1 MKNNTE
7 INIGN
12 EQVLNIIDD
21 RLEEYM
27 ANIKRQAEII
37 SEQARENII
46 LRFKV
51 DELTLKVAQ
60 LSGVF

>member
-1 MKNNTE
+1 MKNNTQ
-7 INIGN
+7 INISN
-12 EQVLNIIDD
+12 EQGSNTIDD
-21 RLEEYM
+21 RLEECM
-27 ANIKRQAEII
+27 VNIKRQAEII

-51 DELTLKVAQ
+51 DELTNKVAQ